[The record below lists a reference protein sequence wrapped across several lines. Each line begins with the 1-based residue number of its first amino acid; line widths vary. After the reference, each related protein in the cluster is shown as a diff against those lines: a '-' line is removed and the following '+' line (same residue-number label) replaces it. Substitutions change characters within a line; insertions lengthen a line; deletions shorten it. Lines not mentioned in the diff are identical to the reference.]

1 MIELEQE
8 ELLEGSDLYD
18 TDDDG
23 ESGSGEFTGLT
34 RANYVDRV
42 RFDRVPDE
50 TRRSG
55 REEPASSADPLYIY
69 YRSMS
74 KIRLLTRE
82 EEVYLA
88 KKIESAK
95 LNTLRLLSLTT
106 ISSLKLGEIAEDLQP
121 SVPGGN
127 TQESIDAKREA
138 DSEIPLEERNR
149 MRDKEVRKILLRV
162 EKLEA
167 KYRTL
172 KLDLAKARGRDK
184 ARELVKIRNI
194 REAIYQTLLRF
205 DFSEH
210 QINALVSSLDGIARH
225 LDEGQRVIERSARA
239 DQARAAREARARARE
254 LESRYL
260 TNSAEL
266 RRILSLISEN
276 KTEMARA
283 KDEFV
288 RANLRLV
295 LSIAKN
301 YSYPGLDL
309 LDLVQ
314 EGNIGLMKAVDKFNY
329 RLGHKFSTYATW
341 WIRQS
346 ITRAIADQGRTIRIP
361 VHMVEAM
368 NRVLKTS
375 NELTKRLGREPTVH
389 ELAKE
394 LKTPVVEGYPDPE
407 GRAGADLARSE
418 HSGQQGRR
426 PQQVHRGQ
434 ERRVPR
440 RGRDASQP
448 EGGDGL
454 GARDP
459 VAARAGDR
467 ADALRPERSRQGIH
481 PAGSRGNVP
490 SHPGAHPADRGK
502 GPSEAAQPV
511 PLEQAARIRGFREQ
525 ELSQSGPGNEK
536 APRAMGGFFISS
548 GLVYLTA
555 FFRSLPAVN
564 LGTFRAAILMGT
576 PVCGLRPV
584 RAFRFV
590 TENVPK
596 PTMVTF

>member
-1 MIELEQE
+1 MIELEQD

-18 TDDDG
+18 PQVDTDDDT

-50 TRRSG
+50 NRAAG
-55 REEPASSADPLYIY
+55 REESASSADPLYIY

-95 LNTLRLLSLTT
+95 LNTLRLLSLTSV
-106 ISSLKLGEIAEDLQP
+106 SSLKLGEIADGLQP
-121 SVPGGN
+121 AHPGIN
-127 TQESIDAKREA
+127 TQEGIEAKREA

-149 MRDKEVRKILLRV
+149 IRDREVRKILSRV
-162 EKLEA
+162 EKLET
-167 KYRTL
+167 KYRAL
-172 KLDLAKARGRDK
+172 KVELAKARGKDR
-184 ARELVKIRNI
+184 ARELVKIRNV
-194 REAIYQTLLRF
+194 REAIHQTLLRF
-205 DFSEH
+205 DFSEN
-210 QINALVSSLDGIARH
+210 QINTLVSSLDGVARQ
-225 LDEGQRVIERSARA
+225 LDEGQRVVGRNARA

-254 LESRYL
+254 LEARYL
-260 TNSAEL
+260 TNAAEL
-266 RRILSLISEN
+266 RKILSLIGEN

-375 NELTKRLGREPTVH
+375 NELTKRLGREPSVH

-394 LKTPVVEGYPDPE
+394 LKTPVSKVTQI
-407 GRAGADLARSE
+407 L
-418 HSGQQGRR
+418 
-426 PQQVHRGQ
+426 
-434 ERRVPR
+434 
-440 RGRDASQP
+440 
-448 EGGDGL
+448 
-454 GARDP
+454 
-459 VAARAGDR
+459 
-467 ADALRPERSRQGIH
+467 
-481 PAGSRGNVP
+481 
-490 SHPGAHPADRGK
+490 K
-502 GPSEAAQPV
+502 AAQEPIS
-511 PLEQAARIRGFREQ
+511 LEASIADNKDAVLNKFIEDKNAVSPDEDVMRHNLREATDSALETLSPREQ
-525 ELSQSGPGNEK
+525 EIVRMRYGLNEAGKEYTLQEVGEMFQVTRERIRQIEEK
-536 APRAMGGFFISS
+536 ALLKLRSPYRSS
-548 GLVYLTA
+548 K
-555 FFRSLPAVN
+555 
-564 LGTFRAAILMGT
+564 
-576 PVCGLRPV
+576 LREF
-584 RAFRFV
+584 ADFV
-590 TENVPK
+590 SN
-596 PTMVTF
+596 